1 MIRTCGWPSARYAE
15 GTHLPEDDLK
25 VQIKVLIKTGAD
37 ALVGKVRPSVSATRY
52 QPQRPARSP
61 MRATTP
67 STRPGSPAPRAASWV
82 RTWTSRNRSRIPRQG
97 PRLRRP
103 TQPRNPGDYAS
114 PAGTPD
120 QSGTDKVTPAGGAGH
135 RRPRGGLI
143 CNTEHFGV
151 DQDRY
156 LWDKSSRVI
165 TINLDHPV
173 VVAARGL
180 GDDEVAFR
188 RLCHEIAFTAYAVA
202 SRTCNWSG
210 TKRWTPR
217 TRCSRYARRS
227 SGCGGARKA
236 CTPPDQH
243 GTPIPR
249 EMRGC
254 SAVVMAP

>member
-1 MIRTCGWPSARYAE
+1 MDI
-15 GTHLPEDDLK
+15 PEP
-25 VQIKVLIKTGAD
+25 VPNPTP
-37 ALVGKVRPSVSATRY
+37 RP
-52 QPQRPARSP
+52 P
-61 MRATTP
+61 TP
-67 STRPGSPAPRAASWV
+67 TPD
-82 RTWTSRNRSRIPRQG
+82 
-97 PRLRRP
+97 P
-103 TQPRNPGDYAS
+103 TPKPGDYAS

-143 CNTEHFGV
+143 VNTEHFGV

-202 SRTCNWSG
+202 LADLQLERDEAMDASDAMFEVREAL
-210 TKRWTPR
+210 KRVWR
-217 TRCSRYARRS
+217 RAEGLYA
-227 SGCGGARKA
+227 A
-236 CTPPDQH
+236 
-243 GTPIPR
+243 
-249 EMRGC
+249 
-254 SAVVMAP
+254 